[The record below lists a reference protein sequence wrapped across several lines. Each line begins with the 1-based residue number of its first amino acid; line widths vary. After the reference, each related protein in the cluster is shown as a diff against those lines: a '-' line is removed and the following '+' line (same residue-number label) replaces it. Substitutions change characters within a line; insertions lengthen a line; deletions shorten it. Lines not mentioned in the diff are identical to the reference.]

1 MPHLYRHRGYP
12 LKCLTPK
19 PFGKGCSYKDGFG
32 LSNGLDHNFRVA
44 LKGGAGGVVASKR
57 KKQELGQPDLATALT
72 SFLQNWS
79 ETASTKRQRH
89 SQTQEQS
96 RRSVCFE
103 TNESTESKKSD
114 QVLAKK
120 LIQVLKNCINQ
131 GQDDEQVTNTLLNHL
146 GSRSKFSPG
155 TVSPKPKYRT
165 SYYDDME
172 FWDSS
177 WDSWYN
183 TEDSQTWP
191 TVTEANPTRKVS
203 VGNNPNRICATKIDT
218 QQWTPGARLTTF
230 SAIQEA
236 LQEGSE
242 LPGNLW
248 IPSSQAP

>member
-12 LKCLTPK
+12 PKCLTPK

-44 LKGGAGGVVASKR
+44 LKGGAGGVAASKR

-96 RRSVCFE
+96 RRFR
-103 TNESTESKKSD
+103 
-114 QVLAKK
+114 LF
-120 LIQVLKNCINQ
+120 LKPMSQLKARNLTRFWLKNLFRCSRNCINQ
-131 GQDDEQVTNTLLNHL
+131 GQDDEQVTNMLFNHL

-165 SYYDDME
+165 SYY
-172 FWDSS
+172 
-177 WDSWYN
+177 
-183 TEDSQTWP
+183 Q
-191 TVTEANPTRKVS
+191 
-203 VGNNPNRICATKIDT
+203 
-218 QQWTPGARLTTF
+218 
-230 SAIQEA
+230 
-236 LQEGSE
+236 
-242 LPGNLW
+242 
-248 IPSSQAP
+248 